1 MFRPVLSFWDN
12 VTLYKDGTLAVFQAR
27 RTFLLKAN
35 IRGGTTAADFE
46 TATAPGTVIP
56 SQYLN
61 MKFGEFFIIYSQ
73 KKRDPK
79 TNILLLSA
87 NPDDN
92 QRCIKDYMT
101 PSYKYISSILSF
113 QT

>member
-35 IRGGTTAADFE
+35 IRGGTTAADFK

-61 MKFGEFFIIYSQ
+61 MSLGNFSLYTA
-73 KKRDPK
+73 KRKGTPK

-87 NPDDN
+87 NPHDS

-113 QT
+113 PN